1 MADTD
6 IRSILKTTA
15 RSVRSSIIQ
24 QFIEMV
30 LPEIIYTNNISDIS
44 ANKDEIIH
52 VGKMIVSIKKKNI
65 LFKNYIGFRVT

>member
-15 RSVRSSIIQ
+15 RSVRSSILQ
-24 QFIEMV
+24 QFIEMI

-44 ANKDEIIH
+44 ANKDEIIN
-52 VGKMIVSIKKKNI
+52 VGKMIVSIKKKDI